1 MAQPL
6 QMTVRR
12 ITLQGGTGHVEF
24 EKDNGLIQGTLL
36 LRMPLAQAAGLL
48 PGDTITLTYTK
59 DQPQ

>member
-1 MAQPL
+1 M
-6 QMTVRR
+6 
-12 ITLQGGTGHVEF
+12 EF